1 MKYQCKTAGTITPV
15 NKITIEELYNFV
27 QARDHVKMKDLE
39 NDKVLSVNNIEI
51 LSMNSN
57 LELEH
62 KPATYIMTHLV
73 KKEMFNVTVDGKTV
87 KITADHSIMILRDG
101 ALTSDTVKAIEP
113 GDMVFGP
120 KGWTSQFQIESTGV
134 EEIWVYDVEVE
145 DNHNFIGNDILLHNS
160 FYYTV
165 EPLVKEKFG
174 DSATQTMEVVEW
186 CDRFDQKFMQKV
198 VDDTINEYAELL
210 NIFDPSQIGVERE
223 IISDCAFF
231 VAKKRYAAR
240 VLDMEGVRFTED
252 DPYIKV
258 MGLEIA
264 RSSTPEWVKQK
275 LQESIPVIL
284 DNDQFGVRK
293 WRDETKAQYTSQPI
307 ESISAVGSASSL
319 DYNLTDKG
327 VPQGAKAVIA
337 HNNWVKSQ
345 GLEDE
350 IELLQAGEKYKRCYL
365 LTPNR
370 FGAEIISYNDSK
382 IAKIIEEDGIFDYST
397 NFQKQFEGPLE
408 RMVEGMKFDIRDV
421 PTFGNLEDW

>member
-1 MKYQCKTAGTITPV
+1 MK
-15 NKITIEELYNFV
+15 
-27 QARDHVKMKDLE
+27 
-39 NDKVLSVNNIEI
+39 LSLDEI
-51 LSMNSN
+51 LELDLDNLDQFSATEILEMISM
-57 LELEH
+57 LELE
-62 KPATYIMTHLV
+62 A
-73 KKEMFNVTVDGKTV
+73 ESDNVEQMAL
-87 KITADHSIMILRDG
+87 KILINSLYG
-101 ALTSDTVKAIEP
+101 ALANKFFIAANPDLAAGITSSGRFFIRLLQDNAERELQKLKSWDETYVVASDT
-113 GDMVFGP
+113 D
-120 KGWTSQFQIESTGV
+120 
-134 EEIWVYDVEVE
+134 
-145 DNHNFIGNDILLHNS
+145 S

-307 ESISAVGSASSL
+307 ETISAVGSASSL